1 MDFEDPDCCRSH
13 NCSGGLLAVLPPGN
27 HSCHAALPAPGM
39 AEGPDLGVVNM
50 EKCCGTCKWH
60 DDFSWAC
67 FNGDS
72 ENCADFTDPEDS
84 CECWEKIN
92 NEPKGV
98 EIDPVNGK

>member
-1 MDFEDPDCCRSH
+1 MDFEDPDYCRRH
-13 NCSGGLLAVLPPGN
+13 NCPGGLLAILPAGN
-27 HSCHAALPAPGM
+27 HPCHSAPPTPGM
-39 AEGPDLGVVNM
+39 AESLNLGVVRM
-50 EKCCGTCKWH
+50 KKCCGTCKWH

-98 EIDPVNGK
+98 EIDPVKDK

>member
-1 MDFEDPDCCRSH
+1 
-13 NCSGGLLAVLPPGN
+13 
-27 HSCHAALPAPGM
+27 M
-39 AEGPDLGVVNM
+39 AESLNLGVVRM
-50 EKCCGTCKWH
+50 KKCCGTCKWH

-84 CECWEKIN
+84 CECWEKID

-98 EIDPVNGK
+98 EIDPVKGK